1 MEADYVVSKLFA
13 TNEMKY
19 NPGFASKNAFKLE
32 AEVVKSRMK
41 NLH

>member
-1 MEADYVVSKLFA
+1 MLEIYSMEADYVVSKLFA

-19 NPGFASKNAFKLE
+19 AFKLK
-32 AEVVKSRMK
+32 AEVVKPRMK

>member
-32 AEVVKSRMK
+32 AEVVKPRMK

>member
-19 NPGFASKNAFKLE
+19 NPGLASKNAFKLK
-32 AEVVKSRMK
+32 AEVVKPRMK